1 MPLSSRVFDLQ
12 LRHPFQIAR
21 GDAMHVRQVVL
32 LEANG
37 GVGEAS
43 PSGYYGDT
51 IESVQAAFET
61 FRPLIEDAP
70 PIEVAVRRMNEMLPR
85 NPAAK
90 AAVDVALHDAL
101 GKRAG
106 LPLFA
111 LLGLDK
117 NATPVTSFTIG
128 IDRLDVIA
136 EKIAQAAEYPV
147 LKIKLGTPHDEEI
160 LNTVRAAT
168 DKPIRVDANAGWSR
182 EDALWWV
189 KRLPDFNVE
198 FVEQPLPPD
207 DVEGLRLVKENSP
220 LPIFVDESLKT
231 SADIPALIGCVDGIN
246 IKLMKCGGLREA
258 LKMIHAART
267 FDLKVMLGCMIE
279 SSIAITAAAHL
290 SPLVD
295 YADLDGN
302 LLITN
307 DPYEGVK
314 VEAGKLILPDGA
326 GLGVVLKE
334 VQR

>member
-1 MPLSSRVFDLQ
+1 MPLSAHVFDLH

-21 GDAMHVRQVVL
+21 GDAMRVRPIVL

-43 PSGYYGDT
+43 PSHYYGDT
-51 IESVQAAFET
+51 VETVLAALET
-61 FRPLIEDAP
+61 FRLLLEDDP
-70 PIEVAVRRMNEMLPR
+70 PIEVAARRMNDALPR
-85 NPAAK
+85 HPAAK

-106 LPLFA
+106 LPLYA

-117 NATPVTSFTIG
+117 NETPVTSFTIG
-128 IDRLDVIA
+128 IDRLEVIA
-136 EKIAQAAEYPV
+136 EKIAEAAEYPV

-160 LNTVRAAT
+160 LKTVRAAT
-168 DKPIRVDANAGWSR
+168 DKVIRVDANAGWTR
-182 EDALWWV
+182 EDALRWV

-207 DVEGLRLVKENSP
+207 DSEGLRLVKENSP
-220 LPIFVDESLKT
+220 LPIFVDESCVT
-231 SADIPALIGCVDGIN
+231 SADIPKLVGCVDGIN

-267 FDLKVMLGCMIE
+267 FDLKVMLGCMVE
-279 SSIAITAAAHL
+279 SSVAITAAAHL

-307 DPYEGVK
+307 DPYEGVTVK
-314 VEAGKLILPDGA
+314 EGKLLLPDGA
-326 GLGVVLKE
+326 GLGVVPKE
-334 VQR
+334 VS

>member
-1 MPLSSRVFDLQ
+1 MSLCLRPFELT

-21 GDAMHVRQVVL
+21 GEAMRVRPIVL

-43 PSGYYGDT
+43 PSSYYGDT
-51 IESVQAAFET
+51 VETVLAALET
-61 FRPLIEDAP
+61 FRPLIEENP
-70 PIEVAVRRMNEMLPR
+70 PIEVAVRRMNEWLPR
-85 NPAAK
+85 NPSAK
-90 AAVDVALHDAL
+90 AAADVALHDAL

-106 LPLFA
+106 LPLYA

-117 NATPVTSFTIG
+117 NETPVTSFTIG
-128 IDRLDVIA
+128 IDRLEVIA
-136 EKIAQAAEYPV
+136 EKIAEAAEYPV

-160 LNTVRAAT
+160 LKTVRAAT
-168 DKPIRVDANAGWSR
+168 DKVIRVDANAGWTR
-182 EDALWWV
+182 EDALRWV

-207 DVEGLRLVKENSP
+207 DLEGLRLVKENSP
-220 LPIFVDESLKT
+220 LPIFVDESCVT
-231 SADIPALIGCVDGIN
+231 SADIPRLVGCADGIN

-267 FDLKVMLGCMIE
+267 FDMKIMLGCMVE
-279 SSIAITAAAHL
+279 SSVAITAAAHL

-307 DPYEGVK
+307 DPYEGVTVK
-314 VEAGKLILPDGA
+314 EGKLLLPDGA
-326 GLGVVLKE
+326 GLGVVPKE
-334 VQR
+334 MS